1 MARLVLSDAS
11 PLIGLSF
18 VDGLEWLPR
27 LFGTVGIP
35 EEVARE
41 VLPGQERPGESA
53 IAAALDA
60 GWLCLREGPRSS
72 IPLPELDEGEAACIR
87 MALGHDEPALVLMD
101 ERMGRALALE
111 AGIRVAGTAAVIGMA
126 RRQGLIP
133 SARAV
138 FERLHQS
145 EFRIAA
151 DVIRTVLDRVG
162 ESEGEQGRGAGR

>member
-18 VDGLEWLPR
+18 VDGLEWLR
-27 LFGTVGIP
+27 ELFGTVWIP
-35 EEVARE
+35 QEVARE
-41 VLPGQERPGESA
+41 VLPGQERPGEAA
-53 IAAALDA
+53 IVEALES
-60 GWLCLREGPRSS
+60 GWLCLREGPRSPA
-72 IPLPELDEGEAACIR
+72 PLPELDEGESACIR
-87 MALGHDEPALVLMD
+87 IALGHGEPTLVLMD

-126 RRQGLIP
+126 RRRGLIP

-138 FERLHQS
+138 FEQLHQS

-162 ESEGEQGRGAGR
+162 EGEAGG